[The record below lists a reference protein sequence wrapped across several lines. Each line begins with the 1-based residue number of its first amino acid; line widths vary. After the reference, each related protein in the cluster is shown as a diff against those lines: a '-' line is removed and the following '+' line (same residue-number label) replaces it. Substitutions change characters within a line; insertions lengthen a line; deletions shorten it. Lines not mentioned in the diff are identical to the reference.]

1 MIEKLRLWISN
12 PTPSA
17 NYLRI
22 FVNDNLIN
30 EYSLVNHYLNFEIA
44 YSNSFHISFEI
55 IGSEQ
60 QEWPFLSRLESFT
73 NDRGYELFHT
83 MEAWIPPPENENS
96 DVRLPAVSINFP
108 IINKSKFEFSF
119 ATEQAHTGNFTIKTN
134 DQFKKYCFIKH
145 PNEIMI
151 KEYKQGVGV
160 IYQNAFN
167 YTSFDLENPRFVL
180 EVLPTIDLLMIR
192 RVMPTLETADYK
204 NKILGVKKINTVNDY
219 NELIQQAIEYT
230 HLYQLGGK
238 LHDQWIATNKYKHE
252 DSRNI

>member
-12 PTPSA
+12 PATSS
-17 NYLRI
+17 NYLRV

-30 EYSLVNHYLNFEIA
+30 EYSLVNHYIHFETT

-60 QEWPFLSRLESFT
+60 QEWPFLSRLESFS

-108 IINKSKFEFSF
+108 IINKSKFEFNF
-119 ATEQAHTGNFTIKTN
+119 ATEQDHTGNFTIKTN

-160 IYQNAFN
+160 IYQNFYS
-167 YTSFDLENPRFVL
+167 YTSFNLENPRFVL
-180 EVLPTIDLLMIR
+180 EVLPAVEKL
-192 RVMPTLETADYK
+192 DYQK
-204 NKILGVKKINTVNDY
+204 NKILGVKQISSIHDY
-219 NELIQQAIEYT
+219 NDLIQQAIEYT

-252 DSRNI
+252 DSRDI